1 MATHPVP
8 TKARIM
14 DFYRVATSALGENA
28 PRRIIRKYVP
38 ANRESSIH
46 SVPPEQRAQCLADL
60 ISLLVISGVT
70 PPEGTSSSMRAM
82 YDAVA
87 FKIGRE
93 KAAIDNP
100 KFVIEVLPPGET
112 VEATFGTMSTGEP
125 RKKGKSPAFAMPY
138 GDQARCHPKTEAD
151 YLEALVSRMATV
163 TKIATK
169 AVRWG
174 FDSAEPREGHENEGK
189 SNRDLMLTNLD
200 NLRAQIDVVERILVK
215 DHFTLNLAL
224 ASRLHNKI
232 DELTVSQGVQ
242 TTLSVLREIAGTTD
256 PRELLAQPEK
266 AQGVIDRI
274 IALLGHHEPGYQ
286 DTDDEGDI

>member
-1 MATHPVP
+1 MATHPQP
-8 TKARIM
+8 PKSRIL
-14 DFYRVATSALGENA
+14 DFYRVASTALGDTA
-28 PRRIIRKYVP
+28 PRRVIRKYVP
-38 ANRESSIH
+38 AGVEASIH
-46 SVPPEQRAQCLADL
+46 AIPKDKRAQCLADL
-60 ISLLVISGVT
+60 ISLLVVSGVT
-70 PPEGTSSSMRAM
+70 PPEGCSPSMRSM
-82 YDAVA
+82 YDAIA
-87 FKIGRE
+87 HRRARE
-93 KAAIDNP
+93 AAATDHP
-100 KFVIEVLPPGET
+100 KFFIEVLPPGERI
-112 VEATFGTMSTGEP
+112 EAMFVTQPNEP
-125 RKKGKSPAFAMPY
+125 VRKVGKSPAFAMPY
-138 GDQARCHPKTEAD
+138 GDQARCQPKTD
-151 YLEALVSRMATV
+151 NDHLEALVSRMATV

-174 FDSAEPREGHENEGK
+174 FDSAEPREGHENQGR

-256 PRELLAQPEK
+256 PRELLSQPEK